1 MPFLYDLL
9 LKAIR
14 PIVNKWPL
22 PRIEEGGIYVHAAS
36 LGEVNAISPFIR
48 LIKQRHPNM
57 PIFLSIF
64 TETGYRRAHDL
75 FDGDIAIGRFPYDI
89 KDKIDEFFRKGN
101 FRALLIVETELWPNL
116 ILTAKKYGVPIFLV
130 NARLSPRT
138 LRRYRVLKS
147 KFSSLLSLFSL
158 ILAQSETDRRR
169 YLYLGAPPERVRVTG
184 SLKFDL
190 MNEEVE
196 PPENFPSGN
205 RRLVVFGSVRPKEEE
220 LILKAAVSLLRK
232 NPKAHFVIAPRHID
246 RVQAIRKFLD
256 SRGIPY
262 SLRTS
267 GEIRGRI
274 MILDTLGELRNFYGV
289 ADVAFVGGTLAP
301 YGGHNLV
308 EPAILGVPVI
318 FGPHYFNTPDAARG
332 LLKSGGALLVHN
344 GEELEETILTL
355 LREENLRQ
363 KIGERARKYVLSR
376 RGVSEKIYRE
386 ILPYITSK

>member
-9 LKAIR
+9 LKVIR
-14 PIVNKWPL
+14 PIVDKWPL
-22 PRIEEGGIYVHAAS
+22 PQIEEGGVYIHSAS

-48 LIKQRHPNM
+48 LIKKRHPEI
-57 PIFLSIF
+57 PIFLSTF
-64 TETGYRRAHDL
+64 TETGYKRAHDL
-75 FDGDIAIGRFPYDI
+75 FGEDVPVGRFPFDI
-89 KDKIDEFFRKGN
+89 KDKLDDFFRRGN

-147 KFSSLLSLFSL
+147 KFSSLLSLFKL
-158 ILAQSETDRRR
+158 ILAQSETDRKR
-169 YLYLGAPPERVRVTG
+169 YLYLGAPPERVKVTG

-190 MNEEVE
+190 MNEEVD
-196 PPENFPSGN
+196 PPENFKVN
-205 RRLVVFGSVRPKEEE
+205 FRNLVVFGSVRPKEEQP
-220 LILKAAVSLLRK
+220 ILHAIAHLLRIS
-232 NPKAHFVIAPRHID
+232 PDAYFVIAPRHID
-246 RVQAIRKFLD
+246 RVQAIRKFLN
-256 SRGIPY
+256 SKRIPY

-274 MILDTLGELRNFYGV
+274 TILDTLGELRNFYGV
-289 ADVAFVGGTLAP
+289 ADAAFVGGTLAP

-332 LLKSGGALLVHN
+332 LLKAGGALLVRK
-344 GEELEETILTL
+344 GEDLEKTIITL
-355 LREENLRQ
+355 LKDEDLRQ
-363 KIGERARKYVLSR
+363 RVGEKARKYVLSQ